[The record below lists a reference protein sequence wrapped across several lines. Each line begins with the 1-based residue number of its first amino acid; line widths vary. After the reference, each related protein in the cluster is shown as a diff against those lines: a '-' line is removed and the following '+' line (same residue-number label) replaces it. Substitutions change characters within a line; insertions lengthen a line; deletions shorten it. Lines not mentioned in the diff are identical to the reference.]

1 MRRNQ
6 PCCIKNVKWFCT
18 TLVERFESL
27 TKLQYARHVTNGNR
41 AAYSRCA
48 WETVAFVGGTGAFCR
63 KTRLFAL
70 IIFATAGL
78 KRVPELHFPSA
89 EQAISEL

>member
-1 MRRNQ
+1 MMKYFDYLRNSVASGGRTVRRNQ

-27 TKLQYARHVTNGNR
+27 TKLQYARQVTNGNR

-48 WETVAFVGGTGAFCR
+48 WETVAFVGGKGRLLPAKRAFLR
-63 KTRLFAL
+63 
-70 IIFATAGL
+70 
-78 KRVPELHFPSA
+78 
-89 EQAISEL
+89 